1 MLHSIA
7 CAFQACNAFSPGD
20 TVIVKISARS
30 AANHEL
36 EQSSVLRRPRFF
48 FFQLDRVKTEE
59 GRPFILYFTFCI
71 CISISPHHV
80 LSIKPNSK
88 HRLQIK

>member
-48 FFQLDRVKTEE
+48 FFFKLDRVKTEE
-59 GRPFILYFTFCI
+59 GRPFILYFTFCVSVSVFLHI
-71 CISISPHHV
+71 MFFP
-80 LSIKPNSK
+80 
-88 HRLQIK
+88 